1 MIMDTLV
8 LDEVRGTHTSEANQD
23 SRVKRV
29 GVIAAA
35 TALIAMLLFSI
46 VSAAI
51 GTGGLSFALLS
62 LVVVSG
68 GISVSLA
75 VQALRQVN
83 RDPEESGVVWAV
95 VGLVVGV
102 SLIVV
107 SGLLFVVPSLI
118 GLVIGIFLA
127 RKWVP
132 FGDRSQASAH

>member
-107 SGLLFVVPSLI
+107 SGLLFVVPSLT
-118 GLVIGIFLA
+118 GLVVGIFLA
-127 RKWVP
+127 RKLVP
-132 FGDRSQASAH
+132 FGDRSQASAQ

>member
-1 MIMDTLV
+1 MDTLV
-8 LDEVRGTHTSEANQD
+8 LDEVRGTHTSEANRD

-29 GVIAAA
+29 GVVAAA
-35 TALIAMLLFSI
+35 TALIAMLVFSI

-51 GTGGLSFALLS
+51 GTSGVSFALLS
-62 LVVVSG
+62 LVMISG

-107 SGLLFVVPSLI
+107 SGLPFVVPSLL
-118 GLVIGIFLA
+118 GLVVGIFLA
-127 RKWVP
+127 RKLVP
-132 FGDRSQASAH
+132 FGDRSQASA

>member
-1 MIMDTLV
+1 MDTLV
-8 LDEVRGTHTSEANQD
+8 LDEVRGTHTSEANRD

-35 TALIAMLLFSI
+35 TALIAMLIFSI

-51 GTGGLSFALLS
+51 GTSGVSFALLS
-62 LVVVSG
+62 VVMISG

-107 SGLLFVVPSLI
+107 SGLPFVVPSLL
-118 GLVIGIFLA
+118 GLVVGIFLA
-127 RKWVP
+127 RKLVP
-132 FGDRSQASAH
+132 FGDRSQASA

>member
-1 MIMDTLV
+1 MDTLV
-8 LDEVRGTHTSEANQD
+8 LDEVRGTHTSEANRD

-35 TALIAMLLFSI
+35 TALIAMLVFSI

-51 GTGGLSFALLS
+51 GTSGVSFALLS
-62 LVVVSG
+62 LVMISG

-107 SGLLFVVPSLI
+107 SGLPFVVPSLL
-118 GLVIGIFLA
+118 GLVVGIFLA
-127 RKWVP
+127 RKLVP
-132 FGDRSQASAH
+132 FGDRSQASA

>member
-1 MIMDTLV
+1 MNTLV
-8 LDEVRGTHTSEANQD
+8 LGEVRGTHTSEANRD

-35 TALIAMLLFSI
+35 TALIAMLIFSI

-51 GTGGLSFALLS
+51 GTSGVSFALLS
-62 LVVVSG
+62 VVMISG

-107 SGLLFVVPSLI
+107 SGLPFVVPSLL
-118 GLVIGIFLA
+118 GLVVGIFLA
-127 RKWVP
+127 RKLVP
-132 FGDRSQASAH
+132 FGDRSQASA